1 MLRTIMD
8 IGLLFNLD
16 PSVITDFMDS
26 LLAMIFN
33 VSQEPEL
40 NEWGNKVI
48 SGMAERTENQV
59 TDQLGYDPR
68 D

>member
-8 IGLLFNLD
+8 MGLLFNLD
-16 PSVITDFMDS
+16 PSIITDFMDS

-59 TDQLGYDPR
+59 TDQLGYDAR

>member
-1 MLRTIMD
+1 MINIIMD
-8 IGLLFNLD
+8 IGFLFNLD

-26 LLAMIFN
+26 LLATIFN
-33 VSQEPEL
+33 VAQEPEL

-48 SGMAERTENQV
+48 SGMAESTENQV